1 MDVPL
6 GKVILWMPLSISK
19 RFILIFFE
27 IAMDPGRS
35 GGSSKH
41 CTHWYGR
48 FFVLDILLYGSSQK
62 PVGKPMTNLP
72 KCGRAVVPPA
82 PLVVPALGS
91 LQKIS
96 FIMYIPHGTSI
107 NDVTPSF
114 ESLNPPSFAM
124 SFMDDFFGVLAID

>member
-62 PVGKPMTNLP
+62 PVGKPMKNLP
-72 KCGRAVVPPA
+72 KCGRVPPA
-82 PLVVPALGS
+82 PLVLPALGS

-96 FIMYIPHGTSI
+96 FIMYMTHGTSI
-107 NDVTPSF
+107 NDATPRFQSF
-114 ESLNPPSFAM
+114 NPPSFALGRG
-124 SFMDDFFGVLAID
+124 DVIYG